1 MARPRNTDR
10 SQIRDARLSL
20 AVPSNVYDGLF
31 SLAQMKDVSVNDLI
45 CSVLTRL
52 VETNH
57 EVIQAYSADK
67 QRHAAKIV
75 PVDFD
80 ENVAQDSPV
89 KNSCQGAEET
99 PTDYS
104 LLLPEGSAIK
114 KHYEYIAAART
125 ITVTI
130 GSISSATTF

>member
-10 SQIRDARLSL
+10 SQIRDARLSI

-31 SLAQMKDVSVNDLI
+31 SLAQMKDVRVNDLI

-52 VETNH
+52 VETNL

-67 QRHAAKIV
+67 QRHAAQIV

-80 ENVAQDSPV
+80 ENAAQDS
-89 KNSCQGAEET
+89 
-99 PTDYS
+99 DD
-104 LLLPEGSAIK
+104 
-114 KHYEYIAAART
+114 
-125 ITVTI
+125 
-130 GSISSATTF
+130 